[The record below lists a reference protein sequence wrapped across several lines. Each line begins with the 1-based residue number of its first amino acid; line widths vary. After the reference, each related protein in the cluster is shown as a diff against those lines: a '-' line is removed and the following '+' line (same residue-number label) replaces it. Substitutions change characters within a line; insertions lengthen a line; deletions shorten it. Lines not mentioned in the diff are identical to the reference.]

1 MNLLLRLLSRNFDD
15 LRIRQKLLR
24 MNLLLLGMTAVFI
37 VVFFP
42 AVQRWQLEKQAHDQA
57 GVIARM
63 TGPGVVPGLI
73 FEDSSAV
80 AERLAA
86 LRNAENI
93 HVAAVLKADGSLF
106 ALDQKAGDD
115 VDPDT
120 FTQYSRLSFSPGAP
134 LRILDRPQH
143 NLAVLAL
150 YSDGKPL
157 GWLVLEQS
165 NEALVQVVW
174 LIRGLALIV
183 AIGGMGVGMLLFA
196 LVIGR
201 IVKPLQDLDVVA
213 RRVADGDY
221 SVDVDVRSRDEIGQL
236 ASTFQL
242 MLGNIRGSMGKLE
255 EQQSY
260 LARSVEKL
268 LGAMEKFAG
277 GDLTQHLD
285 PERDDAIGRLVGGFN
300 TTVGKLR
307 ELVQGL
313 AGDGETLSVAAGD
326 LSRVSSEL
334 LSLSEDSAA
343 RAGDMAR
350 QTQDV
355 DQHVQSVA
363 SATEEMAVS
372 IREISRSS
380 TDAANT
386 ASEAVKLA
394 DEASSAMG
402 KLDTSSREIGEVV
415 KTIAAIA
422 EQTNLLALNATIEA
436 ARAGEAGKGFAVV
449 ANEVKELAKETAQA
463 TGAIGA
469 RIGVIQKDTEL
480 AVGAIRRIHEA
491 ISQVS
496 DIQTTI
502 AGAVEEQAV
511 TTSEIGHSLS
521 SAASGSR
528 DIAGGVDQ
536 VVQGARGATVG
547 AQELQGSA
555 ERLAGISAS
564 LTEAVRRFRV

>member
-15 LRIRQKLLR
+15 LRIRQKLFR
-24 MNLLLLGMTAVFI
+24 INLLLLGLTAVFI

-42 AVQRWQLEKQAHDQA
+42 AVQRWQLETQAHEQA

-80 AERLAA
+80 SERLAA

-93 HVAAVLKADGSLF
+93 HVAAVLKGDGSLF
-106 ALDQKAGDD
+106 AVNQKPGDD
-115 VDPDT
+115 ADPSS
-120 FTQYSRLSFSPGAP
+120 FTQYSRLVLTPQEP
-134 LRILDRPQH
+134 LQVLDRPQH
-143 NLAVLAL
+143 NTAVLAL
-150 YSDGKPL
+150 FSEGKPL

-165 NEALVQVVW
+165 NEGLSQVIL
-174 LIRGLALIV
+174 LIQGLALAV
-183 AIGGMGVGMLLFA
+183 AVCGMSVGMFLFY

-201 IVKPLQDLDVVA
+201 IVKPLQDLDEA
-213 RRVADGDY
+213 AKRVAEGDY
-221 SVDVDVRSRDEIGQL
+221 SVNVEVGSRDEIGQL

-255 EQQSY
+255 EQQAY
-260 LARSVEKL
+260 LGRSVERL
-268 LGAMEKFAG
+268 LAAMEKFAG
-277 GDLTQHLD
+277 GDLTQQLE

-300 TTVGKLR
+300 TTVRKLR
-307 ELVQGL
+307 DLVQVL
-313 AGDGETLSVAAGD
+313 AGNGESLASAAGD

-334 LSLSEDSAA
+334 LSLSEDSAS

-363 SATEEMAVS
+363 GATEEMAVS

-394 DEASSAMG
+394 DQASAVMG
-402 KLDTSSREIGEVV
+402 KLDSSSREIGEVV
-415 KTIAAIA
+415 KTITAIA

-463 TGAIGA
+463 TEAIGA
-469 RIGVIQKDTEL
+469 RIAVIQQDTDH

-491 ISQVS
+491 IAQVS

-511 TTSEIGHSLS
+511 TTAEIGNSLT

-536 VVQGARGATVG
+536 VVQGARGATAG
-547 AQELQGSA
+547 AQELQGAA

>member
-1 MNLLLRLLSRNFDD
+1 MLSRNFDD

-24 MNLLLLGMTAVFI
+24 INLLLLGMTAVFI
-37 VVFFP
+37 AVFFP
-42 AVQRWQLEKQAHDQA
+42 AVQRWQLEEQAHVQA

-63 TGPGVVPGLI
+63 TGPGLVPGLI

-80 AERLAA
+80 AERLGGLLAA
-86 LRNAENI
+86 DNI
-93 HVAAVLKADGSLF
+93 LLAAVLKPDPTLF
-106 ALDQKAGDD
+106 AVARKPGDGISD
-115 VDPDT
+115 ATFQELSRVALTSADPLT
-120 FTQYSRLSFSPGAP
+120 V
-134 LRILDRPQH
+134 LDRADR
-143 NLAVLAL
+143 NIAVLAL
-150 YSDGKPL
+150 FSDNNPL
-157 GWLVLEQS
+157 GRLVVEQD
-165 NEALVQVVW
+165 NQALDHVVW
-174 LIRGLALIV
+174 LIRGLAMIV

-201 IVKPLQDLDVVA
+201 IVKPLQDLDEVA
-213 RRVADGDY
+213 RRVAEGDY
-221 SVDVDVRSRDEIGQL
+221 AVDVEVRSRDEIGQL
-236 ASTFQL
+236 AGTFQL

-255 EQQSY
+255 EQQAY
-260 LARSVEKL
+260 LGRSVEKL

-277 GDLTQHLD
+277 GDLTQQLA

-300 TTVGKLR
+300 TTVRKLR
-307 ELVQGL
+307 DLVQGL

-334 LSLSEDSAA
+334 LSLSEFSAA

-355 DQHVQSVA
+355 DQHAQSVA
-363 SATEEMAVS
+363 GATEEMAVS
-372 IREISRSS
+372 IREISRNS
-380 TDAANT
+380 TDAANS

-394 DEASSAMG
+394 DAASAVMG
-402 KLDTSSREIGEVV
+402 KLDSSSREIGEVV
-415 KTIAAIA
+415 KTITAIA

-463 TGAIGA
+463 TEAIGA
-469 RIGVIQKDTEL
+469 RIAGIQRDTEM

-491 ISQVS
+491 IAQVS

-511 TTSEIGHSLS
+511 TTAEIGHSLA
-521 SAASGSR
+521 SAATGSR
-528 DIAGGVDQ
+528 DISGGVDQ
-536 VVQGARGATVG
+536 VVQGARGATMG
-547 AQELQGSA
+547 AQELQGAA

-564 LTEAVRRFRV
+564 LTGAVRRFRI

>member
-15 LRIRQKLLR
+15 LRIRQKLFR
-24 MNLLLLGMTAVFI
+24 INLLLLGLTAVVI

-42 AVQRWQLEKQAHDQA
+42 AVQRWQLEQQAREQA

-86 LRNAENI
+86 LRNAENV

-106 ALDQKAGDD
+106 VLDQKPGEGT
-115 VDPDT
+115 DPASFAQHT
-120 FTQYSRLSFSPGAP
+120 RLPLTPEAP
-134 LRILDRPQH
+134 LRILDQSRS

-150 YSDGKPL
+150 FSDGKPL
-157 GWLVLEQS
+157 GWLILKQS
-165 NEALVQVVW
+165 NEALFKLVW
-174 LIRGLALIV
+174 LIRAMAFVV
-183 AIGGMGVGMLLFA
+183 AIGGMSVGMILFS
-196 LVIGR
+196 LIIRR
-201 IVKPLQDLDVVA
+201 IVKPLQDLDEA
-213 RRVADGDY
+213 AKRVAEGDY

-242 MLGNIRGSMGKLE
+242 MLGSIRGSMGKLE
-255 EQQSY
+255 EQQAY
-260 LARSVEKL
+260 LGRSVERL
-268 LGAMEKFAG
+268 LSAMEKFAG
-277 GDLTQHLD
+277 GDLTQQLE

-300 TTVGKLR
+300 TTVRKLR
-307 ELVQGL
+307 ELVQVL
-313 AGDGETLSVAAGD
+313 AANGESLATSAGD

-363 SATEEMAVS
+363 GATEEMAVS

-394 DEASSAMG
+394 DQASAVMG
-402 KLDTSSREIGEVV
+402 KLDSSSREIGEVV
-415 KTIAAIA
+415 KTITSIA

-463 TGAIGA
+463 TEAIGA
-469 RIGVIQKDTEL
+469 RIAVIQQDTDH

-491 ISQVS
+491 IAQVS

-511 TTSEIGHSLS
+511 TTAEIGNSLT
-521 SAASGSR
+521 SAAAGSR

-547 AQELQGSA
+547 AQEMQGAA